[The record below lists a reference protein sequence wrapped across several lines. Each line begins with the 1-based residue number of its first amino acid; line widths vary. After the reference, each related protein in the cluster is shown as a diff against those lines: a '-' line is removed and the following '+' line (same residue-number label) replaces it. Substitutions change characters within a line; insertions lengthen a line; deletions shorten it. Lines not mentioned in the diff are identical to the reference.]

1 MQHWMD
7 DPDVRFVCQPSSPL
21 RFTDAP
27 APALKPSPLLKQ
39 HEEEVL
45 GGDFGFWRKNG
56 QLSVNRGDQ
65 YGGASEG
72 VESYAKVNC
81 H

>member
-1 MQHWMD
+1 MRCGGIWSVMNMQHWMD

-45 GGDFGFWRKNG
+45 GGGFWVLAEEWAAFRE
-56 QLSVNRGDQ
+56 S
-65 YGGASEG
+65 GAS
-72 VESYAKVNC
+72 VWWSQ
-81 H
+81 